1 MGLGKTLSMLSLVL
15 KKKGDSQDV
24 RKWLAKPPAVEGR
37 RGEREERELE
47 RQEDGGGG
55 RGKREGEG
63 KGWKRVGVTTHTH
76 THTHTHTG
84 LLKCPGTLVVCPA
97 SLMMQWEA
105 EVNGKIRPGLVRAK
119 VYHGSNRT
127 KFASE

>member
-55 RGKREGEG
+55 RCGIAVSHVLTNSSIFKFGP
-63 KGWKRVGVTTHTH
+63 TFF
-76 THTHTHTG
+76 
-84 LLKCPGTLVVCPA
+84 TL
-97 SLMMQWEA
+97 S
-105 EVNGKIRPGLVRAK
+105 I
-119 VYHGSNRT
+119 GSP
-127 KFASE
+127 